1 MTPQVFVGLS
11 IVTLALIALLVFVV
25 GKGRR
30 DKRLTP
36 LSGLAFGF
44 VLAGILIGDNRLI
57 GYGLLVVGVILS
69 LVDIYNRLRHR

>member
-36 LSGLAFGF
+36 LSSLAFGF
-44 VLAGILIGDNRLI
+44 VLAGILFGDNRLI

-69 LVDIYNRLRHR
+69 LVDIHNSLRHR